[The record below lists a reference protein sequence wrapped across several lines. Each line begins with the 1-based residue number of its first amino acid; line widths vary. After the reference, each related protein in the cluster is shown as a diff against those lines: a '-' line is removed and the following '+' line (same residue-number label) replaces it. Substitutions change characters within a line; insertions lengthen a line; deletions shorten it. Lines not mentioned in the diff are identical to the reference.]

1 MQAFACTSNRLQ
13 LGAHM
18 APECGRREA
27 SPGAAL
33 LTLTVALSAVLA
45 ASTAVSGG
53 ANARL
58 LTSSSPSSPAPAR
71 HLSSSSERTARP
83 AASRPPPPPPSV
95 EQELDA
101 ARAAIRRAAR
111 RRGELRRGEGNV
123 TTANSWFHAGVDHA
137 LLASVYRNPA
147 AFHRSYREME
157 KRFRVYVYEEGEPP
171 ILHAGPCKN
180 IYTIEGRFIEQLE
193 LMAPPPGTR
202 RRRRRRAEAGGVRT
216 TDPARAH
223 AFFLPFSVSQ
233 MVQFVYRPNT
243 YDKSPLRAIVADY
256 VRVVASRH
264 PYWNRSAGADHFMLS
279 CHDWGPEASMG
290 HPELYANGIRA
301 LCNANT
307 SEGFRPGQDV
317 SVPDINLYDGDMP
330 RQLLAPA
337 PETAA
342 RPFLAFFAGRR
353 HGHVRDLLL
362 RHWAGRDP
370 DAFPVYERGVGDAG
384 GAAGDYFTGMRR
396 ARFCLCPS
404 GFEVA
409 SPRVVEAIHAECV
422 PVIVSD
428 GYAPPFADVLR
439 WEAFSVAVP
448 VADIPVLREV
458 LERIPA
464 PEVERLR
471 RGVRLVKR
479 HFMLHQ
485 PPERLDM
492 FHMILHS
499 VWLRR
504 LNLRLDH

>member
-1 MQAFACTSNRLQ
+1 MAAPECSRCKAS
-13 LGAHM
+13 LGAHH
-18 APECGRREA
+18 
-27 SPGAAL
+27 L
-33 LTLTVALSAVLA
+33 ILIVALCSVLVA
-45 ASTAVSGG
+45 SSTVSGTEEALITSSSTPSPSSSRPAPAPQHSRSGDLTAETASTA
-53 ANARL
+53 AETERQ
-58 LTSSSPSSPAPAR
+58 P
-71 HLSSSSERTARP
+71 LSL
-83 AASRPPPPPPSV
+83 

-101 ARAAIRRAAR
+101 ARSAIRRAVR
-111 RRGELRRGEGNV
+111 RRGDPGNV
-123 TTANSWFHAGVDHA
+123 TSSAKSWFDDGVEYA

-147 AFHRSYREME
+147 GFHRSYTEME

-171 ILHAGPCKN
+171 ILHEGPCKN

-193 LMAPPPGTR
+193 LMAPSPPQGR
-202 RRRRRRAEAGGVRT
+202 GHGDGGAVGGGVRT
-216 TDPARAH
+216 SDPARAH

-233 MVQFVYRPNT
+233 MVKFAYRP
-243 YDKSPLRAIVADY
+243 DCKDMSIVQALAADY

-279 CHDWGPEASMG
+279 CHDWGPYASRG

-307 SEGFRPGQDV
+307 SEGFRPGKDV
-317 SVPDINLYDGDMP
+317 SVPEIYLYDGDMP
-330 RQLLAPA
+330 RQLLEPA
-337 PETAA
+337 PGPAS
-342 RPFLAFFAGRR
+342 RPLLAFFAGGR

-362 RHWAGRDP
+362 RHWKGRDP
-370 DAFPVYERGVGDAG
+370 DVFPVYEHAHARG
-384 GAAGDYFTGMRR
+384 GAGDELDYYGYMRR

-404 GFEVA
+404 GYEVA

-428 GYAPPFADVLR
+428 GYALPFADVLR

-448 VADIPVLREV
+448 VADIPRLREV

-464 PEVERLR
+464 AEVERLR

-504 LNLRLDH
+504 LNFRLDR